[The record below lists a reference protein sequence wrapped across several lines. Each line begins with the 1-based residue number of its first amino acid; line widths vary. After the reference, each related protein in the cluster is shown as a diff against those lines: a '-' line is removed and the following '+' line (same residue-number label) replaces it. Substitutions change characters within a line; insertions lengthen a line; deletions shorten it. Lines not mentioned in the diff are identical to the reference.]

1 VHVRETLVMNV
12 LFAINSTVVFMKLF
26 LEKAFVEDSSFP
38 FKTRENLIVRNNCS
52 LLNIKKLFL
61 LYTAVSEMQ
70 IHRKMMLPQ
79 IMKTS
84 MLMAILLTASSVS
97 TIFMYNAAYAQSS
110 NTGFGNT
117 TNLSLPNGKA
127 IPINYL
133 INTGKVLGVVLD
145 KSRATLSVNI
155 SSPSAGDN
163 GNLTIQ
169 IPRDVVDNKKEGNT
183 DAPFRVHVDGK
194 DATVRETANSKT
206 TRTLSIQFNKD
217 AKVIDIIGSK
227 STVQ

>member
-1 VHVRETLVMNV
+1 
-12 LFAINSTVVFMKLF
+12 
-26 LEKAFVEDSSFP
+26 
-38 FKTRENLIVRNNCS
+38 
-52 LLNIKKLFL
+52 
-61 LYTAVSEMQ
+61 MQ
-70 IHRKMMLPQ
+70 FQRKMILPSIMLV
-79 IMKTS
+79 
-84 MLMAILLTASSVS
+84 AVLLTASFASAV
-97 TIFMYNAAYAQSS
+97 FMHKTVAVVYAQNS
-110 NTGFGNT
+110 NSGSGFGNT
-117 TNLSLPNGKA
+117 TSLALPNGKN

-133 INTGKVLGVVLD
+133 INTGKILGLVLD

-155 SSPSAGDN
+155 SSPSANDN

-169 IPRDVVDNKKEGNT
+169 IPRDVVDNKKEGNV

-194 DATVRETANSKT
+194 DATFKETDNNKT